1 MKYCNFGF
9 ICARFSCIFTVVKYA
24 WILIWLKLNQNSPRE
39 QEYLFSPFIFLN
51 TNKLPNE
58 KLLFTAIYYH
68 FIHTFGRWYLLKI
81 FFAIIR
87 SCQAC
92 RLSYH
97 KEKSQYN
104 SGLTAH
110 SFFAFLLYWLDCFI
124 FFWLVVL
131 IWLG

>member
-9 ICARFSCIFTVVKYA
+9 MCQIFVYIYSRKVC
-24 WILIWLKLNQNSPRE
+24 LNFNLTETEPKQSPRAKIPF
-39 QEYLFSPFIFLN
+39 FSLHFFN